1 MNSGNHLVVFTLDDQ
16 RYGLHLSPVERIARV
31 VDITPLPKA
40 PDIVVGVVNVH
51 GQIVPVLDIRKRFR
65 LPERAVRASDRLLI
79 AQTPRRTVAFLV
91 DMVSEVIELSEETII
106 AAAKIVP
113 GMEYIEGV
121 AKLKDGLILIHDI
134 DKFLSLDEE
143 KVLSGALG

>member
-1 MNSGNHLVVFTLDDQ
+1 MNSGNHLVVFTLDDR
-16 RYGLHLSPVERIARV
+16 RYGLHLPAVERIVRV

-40 PDIVVGVVNVH
+40 ADIVLGVVNVH
-51 GQIVPVLDIRKRFR
+51 GQIIPVLDIRKRFR
-65 LPERAVRASDRLLI
+65 LPERAVKTSDHLLI

-106 AAAKIVP
+106 AAAKIIP
-113 GMEYIEGV
+113 GMEYVDGV
-121 AKLKDGLILIHDI
+121 AKLEDGLILIHDI

-143 KVLSGALG
+143 KALSEALG